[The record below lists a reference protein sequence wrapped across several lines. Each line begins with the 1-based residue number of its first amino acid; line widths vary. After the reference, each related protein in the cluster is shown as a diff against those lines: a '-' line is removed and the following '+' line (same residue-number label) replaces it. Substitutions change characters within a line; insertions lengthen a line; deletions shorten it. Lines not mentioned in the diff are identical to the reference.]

1 MATEEVFMDIPQV
14 ESMAK
19 SFNAFGDV
27 LDGVAKAMNALSI
40 SLKVAAWFSFGATA
54 AAAAYLDKI
63 EPNVKKAAAKMK
75 ELNGDVLSAIAS
87 YRDGDNSGS
96 RRFI

>member
-1 MATEEVFMDIPQV
+1 MATDEVFMDIPQV

-40 SLKVAAWFSFGATA
+40 SLKAAAWFSFGATA
-54 AAAAYLDKI
+54 AAAAYIDRI

-75 ELNGDVLSAIAS
+75 ELNSDVLSAIAS

-96 RRFI
+96 RRFV